1 MLRRSVQ
8 NLSFPNRTTLLSYLA
23 YLRQLFKR
31 RPNISDSWNL
41 FWPQKIKTVG
51 LFHTEPAYCLLISE
65 TAVQT
70 AANQFPL
77 HNFASVLIFKF
88 SQNFMNVC
96 KHLLRINW
104 VKLPFILDILIS
116 ILILML
122 IFKFSQNFLLMM
134 NICKH
139 LLRINWVKIPS
150 WWWIFANS
158 GYIDIN
164 INIDMDI
171 QFSPKLPSWWWIF
184 ANIGSGLIG

>member
-23 YLRQLFKR
+23 YLRQQFKR

-116 ILILML
+116 ILILIL
-122 IFKFSQNFLLMM
+122 IFKCSQNFLLMM
-134 NICKH
+134 NICKY
-139 LLRINWVKIPS
+139 
-150 WWWIFANS
+150 WIYWYQYWYWYWYSNF
-158 GYIDIN
+158 
-164 INIDMDI
+164 
-171 QFSPKLPSWWWIF
+171 PKTSSWWWIF